1 MSRVAY
7 IKWWIGRDRFSGP
20 EDIGGYIYPRKEM
33 VETETKKILSEMR
46 KKEHEIYKGATP
58 EYYEIPS
65 ANKPEPIEV
74 SDVLYSLI
82 ESGEFR
88 SINSIEEIEK
98 KEKEL
103 MDKKFLSEGI

>member
-7 IKWWIGRDRFSGP
+7 IKWWIGWDRFSGP

-33 VETETKKILSEMR
+33 VEYETQKILSEMR
-46 KKEHEIYKGATP
+46 KKEYETYKGVTP

-82 ESGEFR
+82 ESGEVR
-88 SINSIEEIEK
+88 SINSIQDIEK